1 MSTGALLV
9 ELLCEEL
16 PPKALGRLGTAF
28 ARSLRD
34 GLAKRG
40 LLEDPV
46 DVREFAT
53 PRRLAAKIER
63 VRAASDPKQVEV
75 KLMPV
80 AVGLDAEG
88 RPTPALAKKLQ
99 GLGLAGIDPAG
110 LKRRVD
116 GKAES
121 LFVET
126 STPAMS
132 LADALQAAL
141 AEALA
146 ALPIPKVMSYQLADG
161 ETTVQF
167 VRPAHV
173 LVALHGADVVPVKA
187 LGLDSGRLTRGHRFQ
202 GAARIELARA
212 DDYERSLAEEGGVI
226 ASFKSR
232 RAAIME
238 QLQAA
243 AAKASS
249 SLGPEADYT
258 PLLDEVTALVEMP
271 TVYTGGF
278 DPAFLAVPAECLILT
293 MRQNQKYFPLF
304 DAAGKLTE
312 RFLIVSNMRLAE
324 PKNIVE
330 GNERV
335 VRPRLADA
343 RFFFETDKKTRLAA
357 RVPQLGSIVHHNKLG
372 TQLQRVERLVELAKK
387 IQETLPRGKG
397 GVEWAVRAAH
407 LAKADLVTL
416 MVGEFPELQG
426 VMGRYYAEADGE
438 APSVCRAIEQHYW
451 PRFSGDALPT
461 GDASIAVALADRL
474 DTLVGMFSIDQVPTG
489 DKDPFGLRRA
499 ALGIVRILMETTP
512 SLNANLT
519 QLITAAAATLKV
531 PEDKRAV
538 VVASARTF
546 VRERLANL
554 MKERGYTA
562 NEVAAVLEV
571 DSAESKPDR
580 LDLVPRKLEAVR
592 EFGKLPEAASL
603 AAANKRIANVLK
615 QAYAKGEKIGFPDGH
630 TFGEKL
636 ESDLDAAL
644 KKASAVAGPLF
655 EKGDYTGYL
664 KSFAVLKQPV
674 DAFFEG
680 IMVMAEDPHV
690 RRRRLALLYLME
702 FEMNRVA
709 DIARLAA

>member
-1 MSTGALLV
+1 MSSAPLLV

-16 PPKALGRLGTAF
+16 PPKALARLGSAF
-28 ARSLRD
+28 ARSVRD
-34 GLAKRG
+34 GLARRG
-40 LLEDPV
+40 LVEEPSEAL
-46 DVREFAT
+46 EFAT
-53 PRRLAAKIER
+53 PRRLAVGLRR
-63 VRAASDPKQVEV
+63 VRGACDPKLLEV

-88 RPTPALAKKLQ
+88 KPTAALVKKLQ
-99 GLGLAGIDPAG
+99 GLGLAGIDPAK
-110 LKRRVD
+110 LKRRVE
-116 GKAES
+116 GKSES
-121 LFVET
+121 LFVDT
-126 STPAMS
+126 ATPAMP
-132 LADALQAAL
+132 LAEALQAAL
-141 AEALA
+141 TEALA
-146 ALPIPKVMSYQLADG
+146 ALPIAKVMSYQLADG

-167 VRPAHV
+167 VRPAHG
-173 LVALHGADVVPVKA
+173 LVALHGSDVVPVKA
-187 LGLDSGRLTRGHRFQ
+187 LGLESGRVTRGHRFQ
-202 GAARIELARA
+202 GASRIEIARA
-212 DDYERSLAEEGGVI
+212 DDYERALAEEGGVI
-226 ASFKSR
+226 ASFTR
-232 RAAIME
+232 RRSMILE
-238 QLQAA
+238 QLEAA
-243 AAKASS
+243 AANAGS
-249 SLGPEADYT
+249 SLGPAADYAA
-258 PLLDEVTALVEMP
+258 LLDEVTALVEMP
-271 TVYTGGF
+271 TVYTGSF
-278 DPAFLAVPAECLILT
+278 EPDFLSVPAECLILT

-312 RFLIVSNMRLAE
+312 RFLIVSNMRLAD
-324 PKNIVE
+324 PGSIVQ

-357 RVPQLGSIVHHNKLG
+357 RVPQLASIVYHNKLG
-372 TQLQRVERLVELAKK
+372 SQQWRVERLVELSKK
-387 IQETLPRGKG
+387 VQESLPRGKAG
-397 GVEWAVRAAH
+397 AAWAERSAH

-426 VMGRYYAEADGE
+426 VMGRYYAEHDGE
-438 APSVCRAIEQHYW
+438 EPSVCRAIEQHYW
-451 PRFSGDALPT
+451 PRFSGDSLPT

-474 DTLVGMFSIDQVPTG
+474 VTLVGMFSIDQVPTG

-512 SLNANLT
+512 SLNAELVH
-519 QLITAAAATLKV
+519 LLRTAAVVLKV
-531 PEDKRAV
+531 ADDRREQLVSSTRA
-538 VVASARTF
+538 F

-571 DSAESKPDR
+571 DSAESRPDR

-615 QAYAKGEKIGFPDGH
+615 QAYQKGEKIGFPDGH
-630 TFGEKL
+630 SFGEKL

-702 FEMNRVA
+702 YEMNRVA
-709 DIARLAA
+709 DIARLAG